1 VANIRHF
8 AINQKKK
15 KKKLASNINAQG
27 NNFLENFH
35 QKYRHNLRIF
45 FEIAKKLAGLGQ
57 ILSFFFW

>member
-8 AINQKKK
+8 AINQKKKK

-45 FEIAKKLAGLGQ
+45 FEIAKK
-57 ILSFFFW
+57 